1 MEQTTFTTES
11 TLDNPSLD
19 QSSLDESSLD
29 ESSLIEAPESQE
41 FTLFLELPRSEQR
54 SAVEALI
61 FASEEPL
68 TTQMLYDVL
77 IAPSLAEPIK
87 PEKSE
92 RTERAERTKPTKA
105 HKASNGIH
113 KTINANVTESE
124 SEQSTDAELVD
135 GGHHAGNGSVASV
148 DAFDDTSVE
157 VARLSIEPPK
167 GYIEFAKDN
176 PDASLTQAQEADVLE
191 PEPTFVTERRQHLAL
206 IDALVEEINTELHQ
220 TGRAF
225 RIVSVAAQADAKPE
239 KNETKGDKAS
249 KEAAPMGYQFA
260 TTAKHGE
267 LLSRLVKS
275 KSKKRLS
282 QAALETL
289 AIVAYRQPV
298 SKPELEVIRG
308 VNSGEVMNKLLEK
321 NLVTIVG
328 RAETVGKPLLYGT
341 TDEFLRLFGLHSL
354 DGLPKPRELEE
365 LMENRA
371 DIIEAIQTAKEAAAT
386 VVSGTKNTL
395 TDTMPERTMEE
406 IALDD
411 LTRPEA

>member
-1 MEQTTFTTES
+1 MEHTNVTTSTTE
-11 TLDNPSLD
+11 TFEEPPF
-19 QSSLDESSLD
+19 DESL
-29 ESSLIEAPESQE
+29 LIETAESQE
-41 FTLFLELPRSEQR
+41 STPFLGLPRSEQR

-68 TTQMLYDVL
+68 TAQMLYDVL
-77 IAPSLAEPIK
+77 IAPSLLESIK
-87 PEKSE
+87 PEKPE
-92 RTERAERTKPTKA
+92 KIKAGKNNRAA
-105 HKASNGIH
+105 NGQMIH
-113 KTINANVTESE
+113 GMANSSSPLHHSPINSPINDTVTHAEGVPEESE
-124 SEQSTDAELVD
+124 DKLEA
-135 GGHHAGNGSVASV
+135 
-148 DAFDDTSVE
+148 VE
-157 VARLSIEPPK
+157 VARLNVEPPV
-167 GYIEFAKDN
+167 GYVEYDN
-176 PDASLTQAQEADVLE
+176 ALYKYNNAAHSPTGDAPPEDTSDAASEQLALE
-191 PEPTFVTERRQHLAL
+191 PVSVREHRQHLAL
-206 IDALVEEINTELHQ
+206 VHELVTEINAELEQ

-225 RIVSVAAQADAKPE
+225 RIVLVAAQAEAKSE
-239 KNETKGDKAS
+239 KNEKGDKTS
-249 KEAAPMGYQFA
+249 KEAASMGYQFA

-308 VNSGEVMNKLLEK
+308 VNSSEVINKLLEK

-341 TDEFLRLFGLHSL
+341 TDEFLRLFGLRSL

-371 DIIEAIQTAKEAAAT
+371 DIIEAIQTAKDAAAT
-386 VVSGTKNTL
+386 VIRGTKNTL
-395 TDTMPERTMEE
+395 TDTMPERTTEE
-406 IALDD
+406 IAVD
-411 LTRPEA
+411 R